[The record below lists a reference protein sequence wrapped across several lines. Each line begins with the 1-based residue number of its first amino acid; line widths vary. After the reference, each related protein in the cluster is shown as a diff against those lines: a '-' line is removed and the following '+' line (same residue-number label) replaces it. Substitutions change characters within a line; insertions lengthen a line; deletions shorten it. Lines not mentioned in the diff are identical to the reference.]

1 MITETM
7 TIHQALT
14 ELKTLDK
21 RIVDKIED
29 AEFVRANRH
38 CNSKIAGKTIPEYQN
53 DMKASFQS
61 INDLI
66 ARRAAIRNALAE
78 SNAKTIITVAGKEY
92 TVSTAIEMKQHGIA
106 LKHMLLN
113 KLSRQLSRAKA
124 DIESYNGDRLSS
136 AADTYVQNLY
146 GAKDKSNADD
156 IAAAR
161 DQYIKANTYDLID
174 PIDATRQTETLR
186 DEIDAFTSE
195 IDSKISVSNALTT
208 IEITY

>member
-1 MITETM
+1 MITENM

-29 AEFVRANRH
+29 AEFVRANKH

-78 SNAKTIITVAGKEY
+78 SNSKTIITVVGKDY
-92 TVSTAIEMKQHGIA
+92 TVSTAIEMKQHGIE
-106 LKHMLLN
+106 LKHMLLD
-113 KLSRQLSRAKA
+113 KLVRQFTRAKA
-124 DIESYNGDRLSS
+124 DIESYNGDRLTST
-136 AADTYVQNLY
+136 ADTHVQNLY

-174 PIDATRQTETLR
+174 PIDAAKQIESLR
-186 DEIDAFTSE
+186 DEIDAFIAE

-208 IEITY
+208 IEIAY